1 MELFPIQHRVQAQ
14 RNGNKW
20 QAVTVDV
27 CVAQEQQ
34 GFICES
40 NTNTNVQDIC
50 LGTEQNVCHFEIRP
64 AEMLETVLMYTG
76 KSKNYW

>member
-1 MELFPIQHRVQAQ
+1 MGQQ
-14 RNGNKW
+14 NGNKW

-27 CVAQEQQ
+27 CVVQEQQ

-40 NTNTNVQDIC
+40 NTNANAQDIS
-50 LGTEQNVCHFEIRP
+50 LGTEQSVCHFEIHP
-64 AEMLETVLMYTG
+64 AEILLVTVLIYIG